1 MKCIP
6 ETELES
12 QPESPGICSKKQ
24 KINFDPDH
32 TLSISEADR
41 LEAEELKRCVEDMG
55 KEQGELSKRL
65 STMEDM
71 LKVILANQRYIMSKF
86 AKIDE
91 RMLKRRKVVIM
102 EADGDWDP
110 RDD

>member
-1 MKCIP
+1 MTCIA

-12 QPESPGICSKKQ
+12 QPESPGIYSKKQ
-24 KINFDPDH
+24 KLDYDPDRKS
-32 TLSISEADR
+32 SISEVDR

-71 LKVILANQRYIMSKF
+71 LKEIIANQRYIMSKF
-86 AKIDE
+86 AKVDE
-91 RMLKRRKVVIM
+91 RMLKRSKVVIM
-102 EADGDWDP
+102 EADEDWDP